1 MNEPRHNICL
11 DAVKMRRFELVCFE
25 YGIDPAYKLEEF
37 VTEAVTKFLH
47 QADCGRVQR
56 EGKTVTQPTAKVTTH
71 KEWNGKEA
79 MPAHA
84 MPETLRP
91 QR

>member
-1 MNEPRHNICL
+1 
-11 DAVKMRRFELVCFE
+11 MRRFELVCFE

-56 EGKTVTQPTAKVTTH
+56 EGKTVTQPTAPVNICPEYEGT
-71 KEWNGKEA
+71 GD

-84 MPETLRP
+84 MPPNLRP
-91 QR
+91 QC